1 MNTPDPTWLAGY
13 LYYNGAQETFLT
25 RAVAPFVHT
34 VLARRWAWQ
43 CFFIRY
49 GERGPH
55 IRLRFQGPADI
66 LEERVKPQC
75 TAFFQQYYTRY
86 PSQRDEPAW
95 VQALP
100 AEAQWFPN
108 NSVQFLAYEPE
119 IERYGGLAGMRI
131 AEQQFHASSEA
142 VLALLQDSAHWGY
155 DRALGAA
162 IQLHLTFAAALGM
175 DWHEALHFYTR
186 VAQHWSHHPALF
198 APALSP
204 QARAQ
209 HRDKIWRTFAQRFA
223 QQQGILV
230 PYHETLWRALMDDVA
245 FEHNWLNQWR
255 HDMQQVGCALRR
267 AQAQQQLLVPPE
279 WPFDTTGARPT
290 TLQQLWPLFESYV
303 HMTNNRLGILN
314 RDEAYLAY
322 LMQQSLQALSAA

>member
-1 MNTPDPTWLAGY
+1 MSASDPTWLAGY
-13 LYYNGAQETFLT
+13 LYYTGAQETFLT
-25 RAVAPFVHT
+25 KAVAPFVQA
-34 VLARRWAWQ
+34 VLAHGWARQ
-43 CFFIRY
+43 FFFIRY

-55 IRLRFQGPADI
+55 IRLRFRGPADL
-66 LEERVKPQC
+66 LEHRVKPQLM
-75 TAFFQQYYTRY
+75 TFFQQYYAHY

-95 VQALP
+95 VQDLP
-100 AEAQWFPN
+100 AETQWFPN

-119 IERYGGLAGMRI
+119 IERYGGAAGMRI
-131 AEQQFHASSEA
+131 AEQQFHASSWT
-142 VLALLQDSAHWGY
+142 VLALLQDSEHWSY

-162 IQLHLTFAAALGM
+162 IQLHLTFAAGLGM
-175 DWHEALHFYTR
+175 DWHEALRFYTS

-198 APALSP
+198 APEQSP

-209 HRDKIWRTFAQRFA
+209 HRDKILRTFAQHFH
-223 QQQGILV
+223 QQQATLV
-230 PYHETLWRALMDDVA
+230 PYHATLWRALTDDVA
-245 FEHNWLNQWR
+245 FEHDWLNQWR

-279 WPFDTTGARPT
+279 RPFDTTSARPT